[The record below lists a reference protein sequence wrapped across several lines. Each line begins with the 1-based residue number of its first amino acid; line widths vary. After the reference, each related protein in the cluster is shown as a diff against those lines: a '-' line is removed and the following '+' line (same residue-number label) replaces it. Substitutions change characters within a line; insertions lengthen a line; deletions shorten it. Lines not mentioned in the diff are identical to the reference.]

1 MIQLPKNIIKY
12 YPPENPFYFRVGEKL
27 GRRYSK
33 ASPFELIHVHP
44 ARITHC
50 SGRPFSKWGH
60 AGEVK
65 EGSWD
70 LNVVSFEDATFY
82 DGIASPIYP
91 SLVARFSEGIRWNE
105 TEFIDEV
112 KTSVSSGKKVWGCSS
127 LQEVKK
133 KCEWIDGLYRSIRL
147 NGYLSQEDQLNS
159 RVHAKSPV
167 HALLKKYTI
176 LGKDEIAV
184 DIGRDGQLLFYDGKH
199 RLSLSKII
207 GVEQIPVRV
216 VVRHKQWERKR
227 RNSDLGDGLSQ
238 ELASHPDFRRSEE
251 AR

>member
-1 MIQLPKNIIKY
+1 MKILLKNIIKY
-12 YPPENPFYFRVGEKL
+12 YPLEKPLYFRVGGKL

-33 ASPFELIHVHP
+33 ASPFELIHVDP
-44 ARITHC
+44 DRISHC

-70 LNVVSFEDATFY
+70 QNVVPFEDATFY
-82 DGIASPIYP
+82 EGIESPIYP
-91 SLVARFSEGIRWNE
+91 SLEAHFSEGISWDE

-112 KTSVSSGKKVWGCSS
+112 KTLVSSGKKVWACSS
-127 LQEVKK
+127 LQEVEN
-133 KCEWIDGLYRSIRL
+133 KCGWIDDLYRSIRL
-147 NGYLSQEDQLNS
+147 NGYLSQEDQLAS
-159 RVHAKSPV
+159 RMKMKSPV

-199 RLSLSKII
+199 RLSLSKIM

-227 RNSDLGDGLSQ
+227 HSSDLSDGLSP
-238 ELASHPDFRRSEE
+238 ELVSHPDFRRSEE